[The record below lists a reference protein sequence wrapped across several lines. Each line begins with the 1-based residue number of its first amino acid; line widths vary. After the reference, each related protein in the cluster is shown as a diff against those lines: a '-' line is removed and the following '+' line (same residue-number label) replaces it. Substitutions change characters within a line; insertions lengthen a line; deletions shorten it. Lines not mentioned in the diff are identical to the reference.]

1 MLWTD
6 RAHKFIRIMSR
17 LPKRV
22 KSDDVEEPSSTSAF
36 LDLGPLKVIDRIYA
50 TKRGDGGKTRI
61 LDLTQL

>member
-1 MLWTD
+1 
-6 RAHKFIRIMSR
+6 MSR